1 MNDNQI
7 FKLYCEEDLLP
18 LSGIQHFAYCPRQW
32 ALIHV
37 EGQWL
42 ENASTAQGRILHQ
55 RVDDPYFNETRGLI
69 KTERAIPLI
78 SWQLGL
84 YGVADLL
91 EIQKRENGHKVI
103 YRLVEYKRGKP
114 KPDDR
119 DEVQLCAQAM
129 CLEEMRSASIN
140 SGYIYYDMIKNRH
153 RVEFSKHLRERV
165 REMSQVMHTCYEQG
179 LTPAA
184 VKSRKCINCSMANI
198 CLPKLGKIG
207 PKAGTYIAGLV
218 RELETDL

>member
-7 FKLYCEEDLLP
+7 FKRYNEEDLLP

-37 EGQWL
+37 ESQWL
-42 ENASTAQGRILHQ
+42 ENASTAQGRIVHH
-55 RVDDPYFNETRGLI
+55 RVDDPYFTETRGSV

-91 EIQKRENGHKVI
+91 EIHKRENRHKVT
-103 YRLVEYKRGKP
+103 YSLVEYKRGKP

-119 DEVQLCAQAM
+119 DEVQLCAQAI
-129 CLEEMRSASIN
+129 CLEEMRSTAIK
-140 SGYIYYDMIKNRH
+140 SGDIYYDMIKNRH
-153 RVEFSKHLRERV
+153 RVEFSKHLRVRV
-165 REMSQVMHTCYEQG
+165 RELARAMHACYEEG

-184 VKSRKCINCSMANI
+184 VKSRKCLNCSMANI
-198 CLPKLGKIG
+198 CLPKLGKMG
-207 PKAGTYIAGLV
+207 PKAGSYIAGLV
-218 RELETDL
+218 RELEADL

>member
-1 MNDNQI
+1 MGSIYN
-7 FKLYCEEDLLP
+7 EEDLLP

-32 ALIHV
+32 ALIHI
-37 EGQWL
+37 ESQWL
-42 ENASTAQGRILHQ
+42 ENASTAQGRIVHR
-55 RVDDPYFNETRGLI
+55 RVDDPYFQETRGLI

-84 YGVADLL
+84 YGIADLL
-91 EIQKRENGHKVI
+91 EIHKEEGGQGLT
-103 YRLVEYKRGKP
+103 YSLVEYKRGKP

-129 CLEEMRSASIN
+129 CLEEMRNTVIE
-140 SGYIYYDMIKNRH
+140 SGCIYYDAVKGRETVMFTASLRQ
-153 RVEFSKHLRERV
+153 RVADLATL
-165 REMSQVMHTCYEQG
+165 MHNYYAEG

-198 CLPKLGKIG
+198 CLPKLGKLHG
-207 PKAGTYIAGLV
+207 KAKAYIQNFV
-218 RELETDL
+218 QELEIGL

>member
-1 MNDNQI
+1 VVSI
-7 FKLYCEEDLLP
+7 YSEDELLS

-32 ALIHV
+32 ALIHI
-37 EGQWL
+37 ESQWL
-42 ENASTAQGRILHQ
+42 ENASTAQGRIVHR
-55 RVDDPYFNETRGLI
+55 RVDDPYFQETRGLI

-84 YGVADLL
+84 YGIADLL
-91 EIQKRENGHKVI
+91 EIHKEESGQGLT
-103 YRLVEYKRGKP
+103 YSLVEYKRGKP

-129 CLEEMRSASIN
+129 CLEEMRDTVIE
-140 SGYIYYDMIKNRH
+140 SGCIYYDAVKGRETVMFTASLRQ
-153 RVEFSKHLRERV
+153 RVADLATL
-165 REMSQVMHTCYEQG
+165 MHNYYAEG

-198 CLPKLGKIG
+198 CLPKLGKLHG
-207 PKAGTYIAGLV
+207 KATVYIQNFV
-218 RELETDL
+218 QELEKGL